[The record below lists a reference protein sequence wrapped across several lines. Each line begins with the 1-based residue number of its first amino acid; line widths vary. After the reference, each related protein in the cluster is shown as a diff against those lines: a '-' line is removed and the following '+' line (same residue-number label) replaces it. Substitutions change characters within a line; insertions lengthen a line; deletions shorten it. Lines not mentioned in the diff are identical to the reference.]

1 MRVCRALL
9 RHGPLGRPS
18 APLRTSANCLRIDS
32 IQSTI
37 RDRAVSVSS
46 GRLIREARL
55 NAGLS
60 QMELARRAAVAQS
73 VISAYESDRR
83 EPGLAM
89 LTKLVEAAGH
99 ELVIDVRPSS
109 TLRRGLPDSRLG
121 RRLRR
126 RRRSVIEAAA
136 RRGASNVRVFGSV
149 ARGEDTEG
157 SDVDLLVDLKD
168 GVGLVTL
175 SALTR
180 EIAEIVGAVVDVVPA
195 DSLKPAMRDR
205 VLSEAIPL

>member
-1 MRVCRALL
+1 MSVCRALL
-9 RHGPLGRPS
+9 RHGPLDRPS
-18 APLRTSANCLRIDS
+18 APLRTSANCLTIDS

-37 RDRAVSVSS
+37 RDRVVSVSS
-46 GRLIREARL
+46 GTLIREARL

-83 EPGLAM
+83 GPGLAM

-99 ELVIDVRPSS
+99 ELVIDVRPSP

-126 RRRSVIEAAA
+126 RRRSVIEAAS

-157 SDVDLLVDLKD
+157 SDVDLLVDLND
-168 GVGLVTL
+168 GVGLVAV

-180 EIAEIVGAVVDVVPA
+180 EIAEIIGVDVDVVPA
-195 DSLKPAMRDR
+195 DSLKAAMRDR
-205 VLSEAIPL
+205 VLAEAIPL